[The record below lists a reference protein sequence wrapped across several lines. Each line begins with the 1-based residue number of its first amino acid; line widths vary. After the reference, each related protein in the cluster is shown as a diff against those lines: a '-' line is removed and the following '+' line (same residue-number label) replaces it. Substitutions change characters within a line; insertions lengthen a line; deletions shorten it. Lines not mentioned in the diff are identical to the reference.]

1 VPPPVVPPLVVLPGS
16 VVVPP
21 LVVSALVVPP
31 PVVPPPVV
39 PLLPVDLHRAG
50 FGFLVENGYALMQLR
65 TSAASFC
72 WSQALKKSAWMVEAA
87 PEESLTLPE
96 AVGIGK

>member
-1 VPPPVVPPLVVLPGS
+1 LGDGSGFGFGFGLGEGPPLL
-16 VVVPP
+16 
-21 LVVSALVVPP
+21 LVA
-31 PVVPPPVV
+31 
-39 PLLPVDLHRAG
+39 LHRAG
-50 FGFLVENGYALMQLR
+50 FGFLVENGYALMQPR

>member
-1 VPPPVVPPLVVLPGS
+1 MGAGS
-16 VVVPP
+16 G
-21 LVVSALVVPP
+21 AE
-31 PVVPPPVV
+31 
-39 PLLPVDLHRAG
+39 LLPVALHCAG
-50 FGFLVENGYALMQLR
+50 FGFLVENGYALMQRR

-96 AVGIGK
+96 ALGIGK

>member
-1 VPPPVVPPLVVLPGS
+1 MGFGLGFGS
-16 VVVPP
+16 GFGLGFGFGFGLGAGP
-21 LVVSALVVPP
+21 
-31 PVVPPPVV
+31 
-39 PLLPVDLHRAG
+39 PLLPVALHRAG

-96 AVGIGK
+96 AVGMGK